1 MLPLIIGTAAGALA
15 GGTADFINQGNEQR
29 RAKNTARVYDTIGQE
44 LAGAYGLGNI
54 EGIDTPELQ
63 AVRNALAGFDPKA
76 YYFADPSEKPFEYKE
91 TVHDFLDPSTAYQ
104 IEQMQKSQQDNL
116 ANMGSLF
123 SGGAM
128 KSLNNIAQ
136 QEAMKDYANAFAR
149 MQTDRQQKY
158 GEFKDFANALNQATQ
173 QKYNVDTQHMQRV
186 GDLGVTDRNYQT
198 QIAQNNAQ
206 NAKDAEIA
214 RLQLEMEK
222 ANLNTS
228 NKTNWGSV
236 FGNALEAAGSGAQIG
251 SAFMGKK

>member
-29 RAKNTARVYDTIGQE
+29 RAKNTAGVYDTIGQE

-63 AVRNALAGFDPKA
+63 AYREALANFDPNA
-76 YYFADPSEKPFEYKE
+76 YYFKDPTEFEYNQ
-91 TVHDFLDPSTAYQ
+91 TVQDFLDPSTAYQ

-136 QEAMKDYANAFAR
+136 QEAMKDYSNAFAR

-158 GEFKDFANALNQATQ
+158 GEFKDYAAALNQNIQ
-173 QKYNVDTQHMQRV
+173 QKYNVDTQRMQN
-186 GDLGVTDRNYQT
+186 LGNLGTADRAYQT

-228 NKTNWGSV
+228 GKTNWGSV
-236 FGNALEAAGSGAQIG
+236 FGNALGAAGSGAQIG
-251 SAFMGKK
+251 SAFMGK

>member
-1 MLPLIIGTAAGALA
+1 MLPLIIGTAAGALT
-15 GGTADFINQGNEQR
+15 GGAADLINQGHEQR
-29 RAKNTARVYDTIGQE
+29 RAKNIAGAYDTIGQE

-63 AVRNALAGFDPKA
+63 VLRKALADFNPSA
-76 YYFADPSEKPFEYKE
+76 YYFKDPKE
-91 TVHDFLDPSTAYQ
+91 FKYTKTEQDFMDPSTEYQ
-104 IEQMQKSQQDNL
+104 IEQMQKAQQDNL

-158 GEFKDFANALNQATQ
+158 GEFKDYAAALNQGIQ
-173 QKYNVDTQHMQRV
+173 QKYNVDTQHMQN
-186 GDLGVTDRNYQT
+186 LGNIGMADRTYQT

-228 NKTNWGSV
+228 GKTNWGSV
-236 FGNALEAAGSGAQIG
+236 FGNALNAAGSGAQIG
-251 SAFMGKK
+251 SAFMGK

>member
-29 RAKNTARVYDTIGQE
+29 RAKNIAGVYDTIGQE

-63 AVRNALAGFDPKA
+63 SFREALANFDPSA
-76 YYFADPSEKPFEYKE
+76 YYFADPVGFEYKE
-91 TVHDFLDPSTAYQ
+91 TVQDFLDPSTEYQ
-104 IEQMQKSQQDNL
+104 IEQMQKAQQDNL

-136 QEAMKDYANAFAR
+136 QESMKDYGNAFAR

-158 GEFKDFANALNQATQ
+158 GEFMDFANALNQGIQ
-173 QKYNVDTQHMQRV
+173 QKYNIDTQHTQN
-186 GDLGVTDRNYQT
+186 LGNIGTADRTYQT

-206 NAKDAEIA
+206 NAKDSEIA

-222 ANLNTS
+222 ANLDTS
-228 NKTNWGSV
+228 GKTNWGSV
-236 FGNALEAAGSGAQIG
+236 FGNALGAAGSGAAIG
-251 SAFMGKK
+251 SAFKGK